1 MQFKVPQ
8 KIDIEDR
15 ILGPLTMVQFVY
27 AVLGAGAG
35 YLMLSTFPSP
45 INFVLAIPV
54 FILTFCIVFVKIN
67 GRSFGLF
74 LRNLLAYSLN
84 PKTRLWHKSE
94 NNVRVEI
101 YQPKVQQVADPY
113 ANKYYS
119 KADISKLANIID
131 TRGRSSQP
139 PMN

>member
-8 KIDIEDR
+8 KIDIEDK

-27 AVLGAGAG
+27 AVLGAGGG
-35 YLMLSTFPSP
+35 YIILNS
-45 INFVLAIPV
+45 IGGFVGWLLAMPV
-54 FILTFCIVFVKIN
+54 FIFTFCIVFVKIN
-67 GRSFGLF
+67 GRSFGSF
-74 LRNLLAYSLN
+74 LKNLIAYMAN

-101 YQPKVQQVADPY
+101 YQPKVEAAADPY

-119 KADISKLANIID
+119 KAEIDKLANIID
-131 TRGRSSQP
+131 KRGRIAP
-139 PMN
+139 